1 MNIILLLIG
10 LLNLGLLIYFLQRS
24 DDTRPALREMLE
36 DHEDHLTDQ
45 LDYRFE
51 KERQASQIANQQLEI
66 ALTDRLTEMRVEIHQ
81 QTTALR
87 AEMNEHFTKNRD
99 KTDERMRQIQES
111 NEVRLEQM
119 RQTVEEKLE
128 KTLQHRL
135 QTSFETV
142 SKQLESVNKG
152 WEKCRQWRGM
162 SEPLIKFSP
171 IPRRVGLWANY
182 SWVKLLKIS

>member
-10 LLNLGLLIYFLQRS
+10 LLNLGLLIYLFQRS
-24 DDTRPALREMLE
+24 DATQPDLREMLE

-87 AEMNEHFTKNRD
+87 AERSMSILPKIGTRQMSACARFKSLTK
-99 KTDERMRQIQES
+99 
-111 NEVRLEQM
+111 
-119 RQTVEEKLE
+119 
-128 KTLQHRL
+128 
-135 QTSFETV
+135 
-142 SKQLESVNKG
+142 
-152 WEKCRQWRGM
+152 
-162 SEPLIKFSP
+162 
-171 IPRRVGLWANY
+171 
-182 SWVKLLKIS
+182 

>member
-1 MNIILLLIG
+1 MKKKDK
-10 LLNLGLLIYFLQRS
+10 Q
-24 DDTRPALREMLE
+24 
-36 DHEDHLTDQ
+36 
-45 LDYRFE
+45 
-51 KERQASQIANQQLEI
+51 SQIANQQLEI

-142 SKQLESVNKG
+142 SKTIGVGQQRAGRNADSG
-152 WEKCRQWRGM
+152 AGCRN
-162 SEPLIKFSP
+162 S
-171 IPRRVGLWANY
+171 
-182 SWVKLLKIS
+182 